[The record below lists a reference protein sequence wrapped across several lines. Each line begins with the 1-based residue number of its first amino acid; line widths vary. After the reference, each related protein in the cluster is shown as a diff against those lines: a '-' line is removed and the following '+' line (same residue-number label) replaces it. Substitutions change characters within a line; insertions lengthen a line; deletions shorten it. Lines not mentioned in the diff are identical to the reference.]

1 MLYSFTW
8 PLPIRNSTR
17 LSRVSATRPATRAQ
31 TPKNPRRDQRDTQ
44 RHRQTRDTEDT
55 EEATADHI
63 YDIVESEVESYL
75 LGTSRRRTTSELV
88 ERASVTLDEAT
99 DLWVAL
105 GFPIPRERD
114 GARFTDA
121 DADATHTLAGL
132 VEDGIIDA
140 EMRLALARTIG
151 QATARLAEWQID
163 VLTSEIL
170 AGLENLGDDPS
181 DRQIRKL
188 ARRTAER
195 TVPALEHMQNYV
207 WRRHMAAA
215 MRRSLAATRTDPAE
229 RDLVVGFAD
238 MVGYT
243 GLTRHLARDELTDLL
258 EAFESTT
265 TQTVTNHTGW
275 VIKNVGDEV
284 MFADRGAR
292 PPPPT
297 SHSTCRPAPTH
308 PRRPRSY
315 ASGWPPG
322 RCCSGSATCTAP
334 P

>member
-1 MLYSFTW
+1 MHVAA
-8 PLPIRNSTR
+8 PDPERD
-17 LSRVSATRPATRAQ
+17 PALARERDQAGDAGTDTEA
-31 TPKNPRRDQRDTQ
+31 PEADQRDTEA
-44 RHRQTRDTEDT
+44 TDTEATDTEATDTEPTDTEATDT

-188 ARRTAER
+188 ARSHRGAHRPRARTHAELR
-195 TVPALEHMQNYV
+195 LAPAHGRGHAPLA
-207 WRRHMAAA
+207 RRHPHRP
-215 MRRSLAATRTDPAE
+215 RR
-229 RDLVVGFAD
+229 
-238 MVGYT
+238 
-243 GLTRHLARDELTDLL
+243 
-258 EAFESTT
+258 
-265 TQTVTNHTGW
+265 
-275 VIKNVGDEV
+275 
-284 MFADRGAR
+284 AR
-292 PPPPT
+292 PRRRLRRYGRL
-297 SHSTCRPAPTH
+297 HRPH
-308 PRRPRSY
+308 PSSRP
-315 ASGWPPG
+315 
-322 RCCSGSATCTAP
+322 
-334 P
+334 